1 MSWQGDDLIP
11 LAAVSAPRGQWRPL
25 PGEGLVDPIGRRINY
40 LRVSVTDRCNLRCVY
55 CMPEEGIPWLP
66 REEILT
72 LEEIW
77 RIVRVAAT
85 MGLRRVRLTGGEPTV
100 RRGLVDLVRW
110 IASTPGIQEVA
121 MTTNGVALA
130 SMAQDL
136 ARAGL
141 RRVNVSLDT
150 LRPERFRAITRWG
163 KMEDVLA
170 GIDAARRAGLRPIKL
185 NVVVMRGVNDDEVVD
200 FARTTLEED
209 WEVRFIELMPFME
222 DEGLCIKGQADV
234 VPTFVPTTEVRRR
247 IEEALGPLAPAQS
260 TSGAG
265 PANYYRLPGAKG
277 LVGFISPLTEHA
289 FCATC
294 NRMRLTADGKIR
306 PCLLTDHEVDL
317 KGVLRSG
324 GSDDDLKG
332 AILLALRTKPDAHH
346 LWDGNRPRWR
356 KMVQL
361 GG

>member
-1 MSWQGDDLIP
+1 MSSQAGEFIP
-11 LAAVSAPRGQWRPL
+11 LTPVSLPRGQWREL
-25 PGEGLVDPIGRRINY
+25 AGEGLVDPIGRRIEY
-40 LRVSVTDRCNLRCVY
+40 LRISVTDRCNLRCVY
-55 CMPEEGIPWLP
+55 CMPEEGVPWLP
-66 REEILT
+66 REEVLT

-77 RIVRVAAT
+77 RVVRVAAS

-100 RRGLVDLVRW
+100 RRGLVELVRW
-110 IASTPGIQEVA
+110 VASTPGIEDVA
-121 MTTNGVALA
+121 LTTNGVALA
-130 SMAQDL
+130 AMAKEL
-136 ARAGL
+136 AEAGL
-141 RRVNVSLDT
+141 RRINVSLDT
-150 LRPERFRAITRWG
+150 LRADRFRAITRWG
-163 KMEDVLA
+163 KIEDVLA
-170 GIDAARRAGLRPIKL
+170 GIEAARRAGLSPIKL

-200 FARTTLEED
+200 FARTTLDED
-209 WEVRFIELMPFME
+209 WEVRFIELMPFM
-222 DEGLCIKGQADV
+222 DEESLCIKMQGE
-234 VPTFVPTTEVRRR
+234 TSFSFVPTWEVKRR

-260 TSGAG
+260 ACGAG
-265 PANYYRLPGAKG
+265 PAKYWRLPGARG

-317 KGVLRSG
+317 KGILRGG
-324 GSDDDLKG
+324 GSDEELRG

-356 KMVQL
+356 KMVQI